1 MPHAGSDSE
10 YGNIVEEAATMAEL
24 APRGELEVSR
34 DIKSLHYSKF
44 ADKDAEG
51 NDILPALLDNLGV
64 DSTPCGLSNLRRL
77 TGTELTSRSS
87 CGSRLS
93 RTIPRPSLSAQRS

>member
-1 MPHAGSDSE
+1 M
-10 YGNIVEEAATMAEL
+10 YNKLCYFFTNNISPYKENLLSNTKK
-24 APRGELEVSR
+24 
-34 DIKSLHYSKF
+34 DIKSLHFSKF

-77 TGTELTSRSS
+77 TDTELTSRSS